1 MSKLTTTRKRGDN
14 MAETTVAVKVNGID
28 EACDKAEKLCNL
40 LKEARSLAN
49 ELARLKC
56 EIDLE
61 FNV

>member
-1 MSKLTTTRKRGDN
+1 